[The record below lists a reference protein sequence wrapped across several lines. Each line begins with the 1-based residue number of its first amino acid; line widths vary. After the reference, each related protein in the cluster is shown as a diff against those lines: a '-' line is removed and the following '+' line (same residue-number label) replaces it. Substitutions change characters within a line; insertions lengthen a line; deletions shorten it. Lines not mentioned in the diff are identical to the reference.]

1 MVSTSSETASPLSDS
16 GLEKPGLP
24 DDPLL
29 ECLGILARLNGQ
41 QISLNALRAG
51 LPSAGAE
58 ALSPELLLVAA
69 EQQGYASRLLK
80 RSLNRI
86 SPLVLPA
93 ILLLKDGQ
101 ACVLTAIGKKGRV
114 EACFPESGGGS
125 VQTTL
130 PELKKRYTGF
140 CIFAHPRAEAGGVR
154 DDEGPWNLRSWFWG
168 TLWRFK
174 RYYFEAMVA
183 TFLVNVLALA
193 TALFIMNVYDRV
205 VPNNA
210 LETLVVLAT
219 GTAIAIGFEFIARNL
234 RGYFLDIAG
243 NKADLLMGGILFRQA
258 LGLRLEARPASA
270 GAFSAQLREFE
281 SLRDFMTSATL
292 TALADLPFAFFFIWV
307 ISLIAAP
314 LHLVPLLAVP
324 LVMLVGLLAQIPLA
338 WLMRRHLQ
346 EGAQKHGVLVEAVDG
361 LESLKTLCAEGA
373 MQERWE
379 YCAARTGR
387 TAARARSIS
396 SLVVN
401 FSVFAQ
407 QCVTILVVVW
417 GVHIISTGELSV
429 GGLIACVIL
438 SGRALAPLGQVAGLL
453 ARYQH
458 ARAAYF
464 MLQNLMAQPV
474 ERPAGHG
481 FLHQPKISG
490 GLELAGIDFAYPGQE
505 GVALRQVSLTI
516 APGERVAILG
526 RIGSG
531 KSTLLKLL
539 MGLYQ
544 PAEGS
549 ILLDGT
555 ELKQIDPVDLRR
567 SIGYVSQDTRLFSGT
582 LRENVALGMPWA
594 DDKAI
599 LEALNMAGLGE
610 FVGRHPLGLDLPIS
624 EGGSGLS
631 GGQTKAVAIARALLP
646 HPRILLLDEP
656 TGAMDHTTEQAFI
669 RSFKEFIE
677 GCTVVVV
684 THKPSMVN
692 LAQRVIV
699 FDQGQVVANGPRDE
713 VLKAL
718 TRPVSSVPAQGEG
731 S

>member
-1 MVSTSSETASPLSDS
+1 MVSIASETASSLPKSDLS
-16 GLEKPGLP
+16 KPQLP

-29 ECLGILARLNGQ
+29 ECLGILAELHGQ
-41 QISLNALRAG
+41 QVSLDALRAG
-51 LPSAGAE
+51 LPTAGGE
-58 ALSPELLLVAA
+58 ALTPELLLLAA

-101 ACVLTAIGKKGRV
+101 ACVLTDIGKKGQV
-114 EACFPESGGGS
+114 EARFPESGGGS

-130 PELKKRYTGF
+130 PELKKRYSGF
-140 CIFAHPRAEAGGVR
+140 CLFAHLRSEAGGIR
-154 DDEGPWNLRSWFWG
+154 DNGPWNIRSWFWG

-183 TFLVNVLALA
+183 TLLVNVLALA

-219 GTAIAIGFEFIARNL
+219 GTAIAIGFEFVARNL

-292 TALADLPFAFFFIWV
+292 TGVADLPFAFFFIWV

-324 LVMLVGLLAQIPLA
+324 LVVLVGLLAQIPLA
-338 WLMRRHLQ
+338 WLMCRHLQ

-361 LESLKTLCAEGA
+361 LESLKTLTAEGA

-379 YCAARTGR
+379 HCAALTGR

-401 FSVFAQ
+401 FSVFVQ
-407 QCVTILVVVW
+407 QCVTVLVVVW

-474 ERPAGHG
+474 ERPAGHS
-481 FLHQPKISG
+481 FLHQPKILG
-490 GLELAGIDFAYPGQE
+490 GLELAGVDFAYPGQE
-505 GVALRQVSLTI
+505 GYALRQVSLKV

-531 KSTLLKLL
+531 KSSLLKLL

-555 ELKQIDPVDLRR
+555 ELKQIDPVDLRHA
-567 SIGYVSQDTRLFSGT
+567 IGYVAQDTRLFSGT
-582 LRENVALGMPWA
+582 LRENVALGIPSA
-594 DDKAI
+594 SDEAI
-599 LEALNMAGLGE
+599 LEALGMAGLGE
-610 FVGRHPLGLDLPIS
+610 FVGRHPMGLDLPIS

-669 RSFKEFIE
+669 RSFQGFIE

-699 FDQGQVVANGPRDE
+699 FDQGQIVANGPRDE
-713 VLKAL
+713 VLQAL
-718 TRPVSSVPAQGEG
+718 TRPVSSVPVQEKGA
-731 S
+731 